1 MADAMQ
7 GGRAPAAG
15 GSARRDVTLNLRV
28 TAEMRDLIDRAATT
42 LGKSRSEF
50 ILESART
57 HAEDVLLDRTLFAL
71 DDARYDAFLRVL
83 DDPAPPNE
91 RLRALMRRKAP

>member
-1 MADAMQ
+1 MADAMSR
-7 GGRAPAAG
+7 GPTPAAG
-15 GSARRDVTLNLRV
+15 AVARRDVTLNLRV

-42 LGKSRSEF
+42 VGKSRSEF

-71 DDARYDAFLRVL
+71 DDARYEAFLRVL

-91 RLRALMRRKAP
+91 RLQALMRRKAP